1 MSGWIRALGFLVV
14 FVISG
19 LTASTAWAA
28 PAATTDIPDVAGPT
42 TSTDSQTGGV
52 DAADAVA
59 NFVEDGA
66 APTGGAGTALRLLV
80 VMTALSLL
88 PAIVLTMTSFTRI
101 IIVFTFLRQ
110 ALGIQGMPPN
120 QVLTG
125 MALFLTAFI
134 MAPVA
139 TEIHEEAMGPLLEE
153 RISVTEAMA
162 AGSAPLR
169 TFMLEEVDDEDLRLF
184 YDVSK
189 RPRPATRADV
199 DFVVLVPA
207 YVLSEVRTAFEMG
220 FLVLVPFMVID
231 LIVSST
237 LMAMGMVML
246 PPALISLPIKVM
258 VFVLVDGWGL
268 VIGSLVR
275 SFT

>member
-1 MSGWIRALGFLVV
+1 MIVRPRVWCVLAAVLAAALWPSL
-14 FVISG
+14 
-19 LTASTAWAA
+19 ASAA
-28 PAATTDIPDVAGPT
+28 PDALA
-42 TSTDSQTGGV
+42 
-52 DAADAVA
+52 DAADVGQW
-59 NFVEDGA
+59 VEEGSGGS
-66 APTGGAGTALRLLV
+66 GGATTALRVLLV
-80 VMTALSLL
+80 MTVLSLL
-88 PAIVLTMTSFTRI
+88 PALVLTMTAFTRI

-139 TEIHEEAMGPLLEE
+139 TAVHEQAIAPLMAEEIGA
-153 RISVTEAMA
+153 TEALER
-162 AGSAPLR
+162 GSQPLAE
-169 TFMLEEVDDEDLRLF
+169 FMLKHVDDEDLRLF
-184 YDVSK
+184 YDISD
-189 RPRPATRADV
+189 RPRPATRAEV

-207 YVLSEVRTAFEMG
+207 FVLGEVRTAFEMG
-220 FLVLVPFMVID
+220 FLVLIPFMVID
-231 LIVSST
+231 LVVSSI

-246 PPALISLPIKVM
+246 PPALITLPVKVM

-268 VIGSLVR
+268 VISSLVR

>member
-1 MSGWIRALGFLVV
+1 MNRHGTWLGLVAFA
-14 FVISG
+14 FVVLLP
-19 LTASTAWAA
+19 LTAGAD
-28 PAATTDIPDVAGPT
+28 PITDITVGATPAG
-42 TSTDSQTGGV
+42 DL
-52 DAADAVA
+52 DAAVPPASGA
-59 NFVEDGA
+59 NSAFRI
-66 APTGGAGTALRLLV
+66 LIM
-80 VMTALSLL
+80 MTLLSLL

-125 MALFLTAFI
+125 LALFLTAFI

-139 TEIHEEAMGPLLEE
+139 SDVYDNAVVPLEADEI
-153 RISVTEAMA
+153 STTEAVQRA
-162 AGSAPLR
+162 SEPLAE
-169 TFMLEEVDDEDLRLF
+169 FMLQHVDDADLRLF
-184 YDVSK
+184 YDVSD
-189 RPRPATRADV
+189 RERPATRKDV

-207 YVLSEVRTAFEMG
+207 FVLSELRTAFEMG
-220 FLVLVPFMVID
+220 FLVLIPFLVID
-231 LIVSST
+231 IVVSSI

-246 PPALISLPIKVM
+246 PPALVTLPIKVM

-275 SFT
+275 SFS

>member
-1 MSGWIRALGFLVV
+1 
-14 FVISG
+14 VISRARHV
-19 LTASTAWAA
+19 LVLAVVLVAVLWPSWASAA
-28 PAATTDIPDVAGPT
+28 PDGLGEAADVG
-42 TSTDSQTGGV
+42 SWIDQGTGG
-52 DAADAVA
+52 
-59 NFVEDGA
+59 
-66 APTGGAGTALRLLV
+66 GGEATTALRVLL
-80 VMTALSLL
+80 VMTALSLI
-88 PAIVLTMTSFTRI
+88 PAVVLTMTSFTRI

-110 ALGIQGMPPN
+110 ALGIQNMPPN

-139 TEIHEEAMGPLLEE
+139 AQIHEEA
-153 RISVTEAMA
+153 I
-162 AGSAPLR
+162 APLTADQITATQALER
-169 TFMLEEVDDEDLRLF
+169 GSKPLAEFMLAHVDDEDLRLF
-184 YDVSK
+184 YDISD

-207 YVLSEVRTAFEMG
+207 FILGEVRTAFEMG
-220 FLVLVPFMVID
+220 FLVLIPFMVID
-231 LIVSST
+231 LVVSSI

-246 PPALISLPIKVM
+246 PPALIALPVKVM

-268 VIGSLVR
+268 VIASLVR

>member
-1 MSGWIRALGFLVV
+1 VIIRVRTACVLACVAAAALWPNLASAAPDAVGDVAQIGEFVEQGSGG
-14 FVISG
+14 SG
-19 LTASTAWAA
+19 GASTA
-28 PAATTDIPDVAGPT
+28 
-42 TSTDSQTGGV
+42 
-52 DAADAVA
+52 
-59 NFVEDGA
+59 
-66 APTGGAGTALRLLV
+66 LRVLLV
-80 VMTALSLL
+80 MTVLSLL
-88 PAIVLTMTSFTRI
+88 PALVLTMTAFTRI
-101 IIVFTFLRQ
+101 IIVFSFLRQ

-139 TEIHEEAMGPLLEE
+139 TEVHEQA
-153 RISVTEAMA
+153 I
-162 AGSAPLR
+162 APLMADEIGAMQALDHGSKPLAA
-169 TFMLEEVDDEDLRLF
+169 FMLKHVDDEDLRLF
-184 YDVSK
+184 YDISD

-207 YVLSEVRTAFEMG
+207 FVLGEVRTAFEMG
-220 FLVLVPFMVID
+220 FLVLIPFMVID
-231 LIVSST
+231 LVVSSI

-246 PPALISLPIKVM
+246 PPALVTLPIKVM

-275 SFT
+275 SFA

>member
-1 MSGWIRALGFLVV
+1 MIIRVRTACVLAVVAAAVLYPNLASAAPDAVGDVAQVGEFVEQGTGGSGG
-14 FVISG
+14 
-19 LTASTAWAA
+19 ASTA
-28 PAATTDIPDVAGPT
+28 
-42 TSTDSQTGGV
+42 
-52 DAADAVA
+52 
-59 NFVEDGA
+59 
-66 APTGGAGTALRLLV
+66 LRVLLV
-80 VMTALSLL
+80 MTVLSLL
-88 PAIVLTMTSFTRI
+88 PALVLTMTAFTRI
-101 IIVFTFLRQ
+101 IIVFSFLRQ

-139 TEIHEEAMGPLLEE
+139 TEVHEQA
-153 RISVTEAMA
+153 I
-162 AGSAPLR
+162 APLMADEIGAMQAMER
-169 TFMLEEVDDEDLRLF
+169 GSEPLAEFMLKHVDDEDLRLF
-184 YDVSK
+184 YDISD

-207 YVLSEVRTAFEMG
+207 FVLGEVRTAFEMG
-220 FLVLVPFMVID
+220 FLVLIPFMVID
-231 LIVSST
+231 LVVSSI

-246 PPALISLPIKVM
+246 PPALVTLPIKVM

-275 SFT
+275 SFA